1 MREIRKLEPTMPV
14 LPKRKKVAAYAR
26 VSCAKDA
33 MLQSLS
39 AQISYFSDYIQKRTD
54 WAYCGVYA
62 DEALTGT
69 KEARPEFQ
77 RLVADCRAGLIDMVL
92 TKSISR
98 FARNTVTMLETVR
111 ELKQLNVD
119 VYFERE
125 NIHSMSG
132 DGELMLTILASF
144 AQEESLSASE
154 NCKWR
159 IRKKFEQGEPVGFCG
174 MYGFD
179 YKDGV
184 HSINE
189 EQAAVIRQIFDW
201 YIGGDG
207 SGKIS
212 KRLNAKKIPAYLGGR
227 WSGTRVLDLI
237 GNEKLTGNCILQ
249 KAFSENHL
257 TKRSIRNVGQLPR
270 YFAEETHP
278 AIIDADTFETAQR
291 IKRERAE
298 HFNTA
303 DTSKNRFQFTS
314 RIVCGHCGKNY
325 RRKVV
330 QGRYYWQCGTF
341 LVEGRDV
348 CPAQQV
354 PERILEGL
362 TAELGGMDNIALIF
376 VPKPNT
382 IVFRL
387 MNGQEERREW
397 SITRRDS
404 WTDEMKE
411 TARQRTLAVNAER
424 RSQA

>member
-1 MREIRKLEPTMPV
+1 MREIRKLEPTIPS
-14 LPKRKKVAAYAR
+14 LPQRKKVAAYAR
-26 VSCAKDA
+26 VSSAKDA

-39 AQISYFSDYIQKRTD
+39 AQISYYSAYIQRRTD
-54 WAYCGVYA
+54 WEYCGVYA

-69 KEARPEFQ
+69 KDTRPEFQ
-77 RLVADCRAGLIDMVL
+77 RLIADCRAGLIDLVL

-111 ELKQLNVD
+111 ELKQLGVD

-159 IRKKFEQGEPVGFCG
+159 IRKRFEQGEPFGFCG

-179 YKDGV
+179 YKNGV

-207 SGKIS
+207 NDKIS
-212 KRLNAKKIPAYLGGR
+212 KRLNEKGICSYLGGR
-227 WSGTRVLDLI
+227 WSASRIGDLI
-237 GNEKLTGNCILQ
+237 RNEKLTGNSLLQ
-249 KAFSENHL
+249 KAFTENHL
-257 TKRSIRNVGQLPR
+257 TKRRIRNVGQLPR

-278 AIIDADTFETAQR
+278 AIIDADTFEKAQR
-291 IKRERAE
+291 IRRERAV
-298 HFNTA
+298 HFKATDDSQN
-303 DTSKNRFQFTS
+303 KFPFTS
-314 RIVCGHCGKNY
+314 RIVCGHCGKKY

-341 LVEGRDV
+341 LTEGRDI
-348 CPAQQV
+348 CPAQQI
-354 PERILEGL
+354 PEKILEGL
-362 TAELGGMDNIALIF
+362 TAELGGIENIAVML
-376 VPKPNT
+376 VPKPNM
-382 IVFRL
+382 IIFRL
-387 MNGQEERREW
+387 ISGQEIQREW
-397 SITRRDS
+397 HTTRRDS

-411 TARQRTLAVNAER
+411 TARKRALAINAER
-424 RSQA
+424 RSQL